1 MKGGVSLKKYKSLFW
16 ASLVIFAS
24 ATVAIFSYN
33 LDRNN
38 IDVSVIV
45 PIYNVEK
52 YLDECLESIEN
63 QTKTDGVEI
72 ICINDGSKDN
82 SFEILKQHADKNNK
96 IKIINQENRGLSAA
110 RNEGMKIARGKY
122 IMFVDSDDVIV
133 PHAIEKIYN
142 TAEKYD
148 VDIVKYNKESFND
161 GDSFDVNQFTYDD
174 TKVWESNRK
183 DSENPFEIWKSA
195 ETNGPVWNKL
205 FKREFIEKNELR
217 FKENV
222 IFEDC
227 LFLRTAFP
235 QTTRIV
241 YNNNTLYGYRVNR
254 SGPIMNEAHK
264 DICKYFEN
272 NLIISRELMNQ
283 RYRIKFND
291 SDDWIIAKLFENYD
305 YVNKPKGREY
315 DVDIRSYSKRYLALV
330 ENFIKKYDVDVS
342 EENRDKINN
351 LRKLS
356 GNI

>member
-1 MKGGVSLKKYKSLFW
+1 MKKYKNLLW
-16 ASLVIFAS
+16 ILLVVFISITA
-24 ATVAIFSYN
+24 VIYSYN
-33 LDRNN
+33 LNRNK

-52 YLDECLESIEN
+52 YLDECLNSIEN

-82 SFEILKQHADKNNK
+82 SFEILKQHASKNNN

-110 RNEGMKIARGKY
+110 RNEGMKIAKGKY

-133 PHAIEKIYN
+133 PYAIEKSYQ

-161 GDSFDVNQFTYDD
+161 GDSFDVNQFVYDD
-174 TKVWESNRK
+174 TKVWESTRK
-183 DSENPFEIWKSA
+183 NNENPFEVWENA

-235 QTTRIV
+235 QTTRIA
-241 YNNNTLYGYRVNR
+241 YNDNTLYGYRANR
-254 SGPIMNEAHK
+254 NGSIMNEAHK

-283 RYRIKFND
+283 RYRIKFDD
-291 SDDWIIAKLFENYD
+291 SDNWIIAKLFENYD
-305 YVNKPKGREY
+305 YVNNPTGSEY
-315 DVDIRSYSKRYLALV
+315 DSDIRSYSRRYLTLV
-330 ENFIKKYDVDVS
+330 ENFIKKYDVKLS
-342 EENRDKINN
+342 EKNRNKIDN

-356 GNI
+356 ENI